1 MPTAIRP
8 IGHEDRLS
16 LVEHLDEL
24 RSRLMISGAVLVV
37 AFGFAVWQN
46 HRLLDIVNKPLAKT
60 TAPGSK
66 GSSAKLD
73 ATARSQIA
81 TRRALE
87 SGGIAFRALA
97 KSGAVRSPADRAAL
111 RAALAS
117 YAAAVRGLPKKEPGR
132 QPVTLGVGEP
142 LSTTLTVSLYFA
154 LLISLPLI
162 LYQLYAFVLPAFSPA
177 EQRVAIPLMAMV
189 PVLFIAGVLFGYFVV
204 LPPAIKFLQNF
215 NSNSFDVLV
224 QAKPYYSF
232 VTLTLLSLGILFQ
245 IPVGILGLTR
255 VGIVSVKQLR
265 ANRRY
270 AIVIIAV
277 VAMLLPGTDPV
288 TTLIEMVPLLVL
300 YELSILMASFFDR
313 SAARRERVASEAEP
327 GADAD
332 DHAPPDID
340 DDS

>member
-24 RSRLMISGAVLVV
+24 RTRLMICALALTV
-37 AFGFAVWQN
+37 AFGFAIWQN
-46 HRLLDIVNKPLAKT
+46 HHLLNIVNKPLAKVT
-60 TAPGSK
+60 SPGAK

-73 ATARSQIA
+73 ASGRSQIA

-87 SGGIAFRALA
+87 SGGVAFRQLARSTAL
-97 KSGAVRSPADRAAL
+97 RSPADRAAL

-117 YAAAVRGLPKKEPGR
+117 YTAAVNALPKKEPGR

-142 LSTTLTVSLYFA
+142 LSTTLTISFYFA
-154 LLISLPLI
+154 LLIALPFI
-162 LYQLYAFVLPAFSPA
+162 LYQLYAFILPAFSPR

-189 PVLFIAGVLFGYFVV
+189 PLLFISGVLFGYFVV
-204 LPPAIKFLQNF
+204 LPPAIRFLQSF
-215 NSNSFDVLV
+215 NSSSFDVLV

-255 VGIVSVKQLR
+255 VGIITTKQLR
-265 ANRRY
+265 SNRRY
-270 AIVIIAV
+270 AIVIIAI

-288 TTLIEMVPLLVL
+288 TTLIEMVPMLVL
-300 YELSILMASFFDR
+300 YELSILLASFFDR
-313 SAARRERVASEAEP
+313 SAARRALAEAGTDSEASP
-327 GADAD
+327 DPS
-332 DHAPPDID
+332 DH
-340 DDS
+340 S